1 MSAEPST
8 LLTAIV
14 VLVRYLEIAMADA
27 LGEKRSVSTL
37 STGAEAKAVKAVAM
51 KHNAVMIM

>member
-1 MSAEPST
+1 
-8 LLTAIV
+8 
-14 VLVRYLEIAMADA
+14 MADA